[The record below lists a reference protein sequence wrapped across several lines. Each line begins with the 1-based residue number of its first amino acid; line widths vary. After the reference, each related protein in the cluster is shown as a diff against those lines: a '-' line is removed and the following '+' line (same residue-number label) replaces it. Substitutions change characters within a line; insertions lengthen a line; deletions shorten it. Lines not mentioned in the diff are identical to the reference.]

1 MLKEDFKKIMK
12 LEALKSIELKAIEF
26 PERVPVPNWA
36 NKNNLA
42 DRIFGAFCRINPE
55 LPCMQDKKF
64 IKNVFICIKSAGG
77 KDLISGNNDLVT
89 FVKTNKEIAEWR
101 AWYEA
106 EKVAKAAFRKVHKDE
121 IKKENDE
128 RKAKY
133 GIALVNGVE
142 EPLQSWIV
150 EPEGIFFGRGDSPIN
165 GLWKIETTPSDII
178 INTNSKNLPQIIQD
192 KKVSNKT
199 DWKVEW
205 NPDNHSAAVYNLN
218 IGIPDAN
225 GKLKTIKSTK
235 YKMIAFGA
243 NSSIKKEGQSKKYAA
258 ASELANVSEKLR
270 KAVNEACLRKSNT
283 AIALYILMNKGIRI
297 GSPEATQNGTKGLLS
312 LEFGKDV
319 KECEKGLKFD
329 FYGKDSVRDTTTL
342 EIKDSKI
349 KNVIIDVWK
358 KNKKLKTSRGEIKEF
373 VSKVDKE
380 VGKVFTPKLIRTM
393 VAAETMQK
401 ALDEVAIKYKL
412 SKESPDALKKLA
424 FDEANMEVA
433 RKLNHQRGVNKI
445 AEKKR
450 EEANKQKEIA
460 LKERETKIKELKE
473 KRLAKITELKDKKDS
488 KDKIAK
494 LKEQIKKADERLLQN
509 KRNLKFK
516 EENGNITAATSKS
529 AYIDPTIC
537 KAFCDK
543 YKLPIEKIYS
553 KNQLKQF
560 DQFFEN

>member
-1 MLKEDFKKIMK
+1 MK
-12 LEALKSIELKAIEF
+12 LNALNSVEIKAIEF
-26 PERVPVPNWA
+26 PERISVPNWA
-36 NKNNLA
+36 NKDNLA

-55 LPCMQDKKF
+55 LPCMENKKF
-64 IKNVFICIKSAGG
+64 IKNVFTCIKSAGG
-77 KDLISGNNDLVT
+77 KDFISGNDDLVT

-101 AWYEA
+101 SWYEA
-106 EKVAKAAFRKVHKDE
+106 EKIAKAAFRKTHKDE

-128 RKAKY
+128 RKALY
-133 GIALVNGVE
+133 GTALVNGVE

-165 GLWKIETTPSDII
+165 GFWKVETVPEDVVL
-178 INTNSKNLPQIIQD
+178 NTNSKNLPEIIIN
-192 KKVSNKT
+192 KKAEKKS
-199 DWKVEW
+199 DWNVDW
-205 NPDNHSAAVYNLN
+205 NPNAHFAATYNLK
-218 IGIPDAN
+218 IGIPGTN
-225 GKLKTIKSTK
+225 GRLKTIKSTK

-258 ASELANVSEKLR
+258 ASELASVSEKLS
-270 KAVNEACLRKSNT
+270 KVVYEKCLKGNCT

-297 GSPEATQNGTKGLLS
+297 GYAEATENGTKGLLS

-319 KECEKGLKFD
+319 KENEKGLKFD

-342 EIKDSKI
+342 EIEDPKI
-349 KNVIIDVWK
+349 KQAIVATWK
-358 KNKKLKTSRGEIKEF
+358 RLGKLQTTREEIKAF
-373 VSKVDKE
+373 VSKVDAE

-393 VAAETMQK
+393 VAAETMTK
-401 ALDEVAIKYKL
+401 ALNTVAEKYKL
-412 SKESPDALKKLA
+412 TKDSPEALKKLA

-433 RKLNHQRGVNKI
+433 KKLNHQRGVNKV

-450 EEANKQKEIA
+450 EEANKQKELA
-460 LKERETKIKELKE
+460 LKEREKKAKELKE
-473 KRLAKITELKDKKDS
+473 KRLAKIATLKEKGNS
-488 KDKIAK
+488 SDKIKK
-494 LKEQIKKADERLLQN
+494 LREQIKKSDERILQN

-543 YKLPIEKIYS
+543 YDLPLEKIYS
-553 KNQLKQF
+553 KSQLKQF
-560 DQFFEN
+560 NQFFEE